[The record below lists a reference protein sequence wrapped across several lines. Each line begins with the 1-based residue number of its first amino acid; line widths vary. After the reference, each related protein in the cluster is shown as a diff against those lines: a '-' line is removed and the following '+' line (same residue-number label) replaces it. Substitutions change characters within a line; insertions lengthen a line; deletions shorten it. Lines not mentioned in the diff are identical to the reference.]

1 VPPPASFDASFEGFD
16 RALPQLGD
24 ERSALIV
31 LSVTALIHPERG
43 FCDCGQGVANMYRML
58 MRSFALAGCLL
69 ALATAVTASA
79 MADDG
84 TAGDDAQLLDVS
96 KQVSGIEKK
105 MNELLAHGRWAR
117 AGELLESADCGY
129 GEAAP
134 VFAPWGDSAL
144 YTLAPQ
150 GDLSASNGWTL
161 SKQAT
166 VVPSPDPFSGAHQ
179 SLQFGKGAEAATPA
193 MCVNLDNPTI
203 RFFVRDLGGNG
214 KSQLKVDVLYE
225 DFSGHIKHL
234 TIAKLR
240 AGTEWQPSV
249 ILPMYMNMLALA
261 SPSGL
266 TAVAFRFKAEGL
278 QKDETLSISSL
289 LVDPFSSR

>member
-1 VPPPASFDASFEGFD
+1 
-16 RALPQLGD
+16 
-24 ERSALIV
+24 
-31 LSVTALIHPERG
+31 
-43 FCDCGQGVANMYRML
+43 ML

-69 ALATAVTASA
+69 ALATTVTTSA

-96 KQVSGIEKK
+96 KQVSAVERK
-105 MNELLAHGRWAR
+105 MNDLLAHGQSAR
-117 AGELLESADCGY
+117 AGKLLEGADCGY
-129 GEAAP
+129 GAP
-134 VFAPWGDSAL
+134 SQVFAPWGDNAM
-144 YTLAPQ
+144 YALAPQ
-150 GDLSASNGWTL
+150 GDLSATDGWAL
-161 SKQAT
+161 NKQAT
-166 VVPSPDPFSGAHQ
+166 VAPSTDPFSGARQ
-179 SLQFGKGAEAATPA
+179 SLQFAKGAEAATPA

-225 DFSGHIKHL
+225 DFSGHVKHL
-234 TIAKLR
+234 AIAKLR
-240 AGTEWQPSV
+240 AGSEWQPSV